1 MIGKNEKIE
10 FDGRKYKTSDLND
23 VAINIL
29 ENLRYLNV
37 VSSEKANMIAILTKA
52 KKAYIAD
59 LKGEMLEAK
68 SGFDFSE

>member
-1 MIGKNEKIE
+1 MVENIKL
-10 FDGRKYKTSDLND
+10 DLND
-23 VAINIL
+23 VAKNIL

-68 SGFDFSE
+68 SGLTSLNE